1 MNVYEMESAVRSALK
16 VSSTTMITSAE
27 VLSALNDG
35 YKDVA
40 SKALCIEEETL
51 LPIEENEKII
61 ASGGLKVQYAQITD
75 AVLAE
80 VSYTVTAPV
89 GYDTWVCDSTE
100 YQGKILTAGP
110 GMMYDQAWKACD
122 AAAGLTGDVLILIYP
137 GTHVTQPGWWALY
150 STQGTALSYR
160 NFHFHGVGNISY
172 IVISSYNC
180 AFLAGYSNTV
190 IEGLTINQVG
200 IGAYPPFTSGNY
212 NPSTERHIYNKCI
225 STQDVTNSVFWQ
237 FGQGITD
244 IRNMTVTCPSSL
256 SYRTIH
262 YQASYHDNT
271 LDSIVK
277 TYFSK
282 YNGISGGTG
291 SLGVLDYVEIPTI
304 NYGHEYGDDLVTDWE
319 FDGTKKK
326 MSYGGGAAV
335 DVAAGGSFTLTNTD
349 GASIDIYV
357 VADDLPA
364 SDDTFTIYNSK
375 YVNGVIIV

>member
-1 MNVYEMESAVRSALK
+1 MNVTEMEAAIRATLNEPTQTCIS
-16 VSSTTMITSAE
+16 SAE
-27 VLSALNDG
+27 VLNALNDG
-35 YKDVA
+35 YKDIA

-89 GYDTWVCDSTE
+89 GYDTWTCEGVE
-100 YQGKILTAGP
+100 YQGKIVTVGV
-110 GMMYDQAWKACD
+110 GMMYATPELGCSVVH
-122 AAAGLTGDVLILIYP
+122 GLPPYTKKGLVLIYP
-137 GTHVTQPGWWALY
+137 GTYIEDGFNMVTAPGAGY
-150 STQGTALSYR
+150 YTFVR
-160 NFHFHGVGNISY
+160 GVGS
-172 IVISSYNC
+172 VEDVVVAGSPA
-180 AFLAGYSNTV
+180 AFSGGQSTSI
-190 IEGLTINQVG
+190 IEGFYLQNNYSLG
-200 IGAYPPFTSGNY
+200 YPPFMVGDGAGSC
-212 NPSTERHIYNKCI
+212 IYNKCKSSQI
-225 STQDVTNSVFWQ
+225 SLHSTAW
-237 FGQGITD
+237 FGSNAVLD
-244 IRNMTVTCPSSL
+244 MRYCTCISPVSSGYGTIYS
-256 SYRTIH
+256 SY
-262 YQASYHDNT
+262 ASTDNT
-271 LDSIVK
+271 KSHLRK
-277 TYFSK
+277 TY
-282 YNGISGGTG
+282 ISEYFGLYGGTG
-291 SLGVLDYVEIPTI
+291 SLGTEDYVEEATVG
-304 NYGHEYGDDLVTDWE
+304 YGHEYGDYLVSDWE

>member
-1 MNVYEMESAVRSALK
+1 MNVYEMEAAIRATLNEPTQTCIS
-16 VSSTTMITSAE
+16 SAE
-27 VLSALNDG
+27 VLSVLNDG

-89 GYDTWVCDSTE
+89 GYDTWTCEGVE
-100 YQGKILTAGP
+100 YQGKIVTVGT
-110 GMMYDQAWKACD
+110 GMMYTSPNSACG
-122 AAAGLTGDVLILIYP
+122 AIHGLPPYTKQGLVLIYP
-137 GTHVTQPGWWALY
+137 GTYY
-150 STQGTALSYR
+150 SSGFNIITASGAGYYTFVR
-160 NFHFHGVGNISY
+160 GVGDVDDIIIQGNNPAVSG
-172 IVISSYNC
+172 SNGSYN
-180 AFLAGYSNTV
+180 V
-190 IEGLTINQVG
+190 IEGFYLQQN
-200 IGAYPPFTSGNY
+200 YPPGWPPFMVSDGLGTG
-212 NPSTERHIYNKCI
+212 IFNKCR
-225 STQDVTNSVFWQ
+225 STQQSTAA
-237 FGQGITD
+237 
-244 IRNMTVTCPSSL
+244 TVMIGSNAILDMRYCTCATYESS
-256 SYRTIH
+256 SYGTI
-262 YQASYHDNT
+262 YSYYGPTDNT
-271 LDSIVK
+271 KSHVHK
-277 TYFSK
+277 SQFSK
-282 YNGISGGTG
+282 YLGVYGGTG
-291 SLGVLDYVEIPTI
+291 GLGVEDYVEIPTSG
-304 NYGHEYGDDLVTDWE
+304 YGYEYGDYLVSDWE